1 MKSVRKFRIDTALRS
16 LTEPVVAA
24 DSDKGTWLHGIA
36 DARIF
41 FFPDTLKTSSISVA
55 CKPATVTT
63 VSRANA
69 VRYGIR

>member
-24 DSDKGTWLHGIA
+24 DSGKGTWLHGMA
-36 DARIF
+36 DARF
-41 FFPDTLKTSSISVA
+41 FPPDTLKTSSISVA
-55 CKPATVTT
+55 CKPATATT
-63 VSRANA
+63 VSCVNA

>member
-1 MKSVRKFRIDTALRS
+1 MKSVRKFRINTALRS

-24 DSDKGTWLHGIA
+24 DSDKGTWLHGMA
-36 DARIF
+36 DARF
-41 FFPDTLKTSSISVA
+41 FLPDTLKPSSISVA

-63 VSRANA
+63 VSRVNA